1 MKMKKIIFLLFLF
14 VPFVVNGKSYFNYS
28 DSLDVTDEYIVNFP
42 RYKWYI
48 DSDTKYG
55 YNGNS
60 FSTVNNF
67 KKGGFLNASE
77 FNISLHNGRSYL
89 INGRYYW
96 TMTSSGSYAKYVEN
110 DKLVSAT
117 NSNFSTGVRVTEYT
131 LPSLTVTGKGTYADP
146 WILVEPEFY
155 VDITFDNPKIY
166 RENVIQ
172 TDGVVEYG
180 DIIEYVVKI
189 TNNGEYPANIVAR
202 EVELKDEFNRGTV
215 TFTGAGNTT
224 SQASF
229 ANQIMSEDG
238 FEFNINGGQT
248 LEYTFKVKVIGNAG
262 QVIENLILYSIDG
275 IDTKE
280 DEKNKTPIEKQVS
293 YNEIAENG
301 ANVVL
306 AVDNSVSMSG
316 TKITSLRAAAK
327 MFVEKTVGENANPN
341 NTVCIVVMPDN
352 VQYTATH
359 LCSSNQSELETF
371 ITNYVDASGPWTP
384 YTPTLDMSLS
394 DITTLRNNHP
404 FFTNSVIFLSDGVPS
419 ISWKTSSEY
428 NYDENYLPVASNIK
442 KISDLYT
449 IGFQTNDAA
458 DARLKEIATDDTYF
472 YEADSSDLSKIF
484 TQISKKIENLTKRTE
499 SGVFQISGEIDRSR
513 KLLIEVTHKD
523 GSVTNIEKS
532 FAQAINENYLIS
544 SGTKY
549 EINIKMFKPDD
560 KISVTYFLKVSK

>member
-1 MKMKKIIFLLFLF
+1 MKMKKIIFLLILF

-48 DSDTKYG
+48 DSNTKYG

-60 FSTVNNF
+60 FSTVDNF
-67 KKGGFLNASE
+67 KKGGFLNESE

-110 DKLVSAT
+110 DKIVSAT

-172 TDGVVEYG
+172 TDGIVEYG

-189 TNNGEYPANIVAR
+189 TNNGEYPANVVAR

-224 SQASF
+224 SQINF
-229 ANQIMSEDG
+229 ANQIMDEDG

-301 ANVVL
+301 ANVIL
-306 AVDNSVSMSG
+306 ALDNSGSMRNPRLG
-316 TKITSLRAAAK
+316 ALKAAVPVFTESLL
-327 MFVEKTVGENANPN
+327 GENANPN
-341 NTVCIVVMPDN
+341 NRVCAVIMP
-352 VQYTATH
+352 
-359 LCSSNQSELETF
+359 CSYSETILYKCTNSKSELDTYLNGKLTA
-371 ITNYVDASGPWTP
+371 ISGCLTP
-384 YTPTLDMSLS
+384 YSVTLDKSL
-394 DITTLRNNHP
+394 DLVNELAAENRTYG
-404 FFTNSVIFLSDGVPS
+404 NSIVLLSDGLPEGDVSSTAYQTSANKIKSNVP
-419 ISWKTSSEY
+419 TV
-428 NYDENYLPVASNIK
+428 DF
-442 KISDLYT
+442 YT
-449 IGFQTNDAA
+449 IGFNATTSAA
-458 DARLKEIATDDTYF
+458 NLLKGIATTTDHY
-472 YEADSSDLSKIF
+472 YSADNSDLSKIF
-484 TQISKKIENLTKRTE
+484 DQVSKSISELTRRTT

-513 KLLIEVTHKD
+513 KLLMEITHKD
-523 GSVTNIEKS
+523 GSVKKIEKS

-549 EINIKMFKPDD
+549 EINIKMFEPDD